1 MPLVHVARLELT
13 LIFHLLVIA
22 LLLGAS
28 VFWVLM
34 IIECATKEPTSG
46 NDKLIWILIVI
57 FTHWVGALIYYY
69 VRRPQRIAE
78 LGV

>member
-28 VFWVLM
+28 IFWVLM

-46 NDKLIWILIVI
+46 NDKLI
-57 FTHWVGALIYYY
+57 
-69 VRRPQRIAE
+69 
-78 LGV
+78 